1 MVCSS
6 VNDGN
11 GEIVGS
17 EHGRGPDDG
26 NLNYMFIEITKEQD
40 QSSVRENDSE
50 LRVSLENEEE

>member
-26 NLNYMFIEITKEQD
+26 NLNYMFIELLRNRTK
-40 QSSVRENDSE
+40 VVSE
-50 LRVSLENEEE
+50 RMTVN